1 MSIFVFLIFE
11 VETGITSACVLSSGI
26 LILLVVVVHTLV
38 KALHSAKHHHSKHL
52 GTLFKNDHGGCSS
65 RTPVSR
71 PCELKIGVDKPQM
84 HRSQSHLQHPIPY
97 PHCGNLRQREQY
109 SPGGSQGHASHK
121 ETYGRDG
128 SYPRMHRTLST
139 ESGLLQVQA
148 KPWNGV
154 NNEMKSVLA
163 QKSGVSAKD
172 ATLVWHEGIRILGQR
187 HRLEEW
193 WWTVIDI
200 EPSSLSTFTLS
211 ICILTHWRQC
221 GTKDKEDHKFVL
233 NFLSESF
240 V

>member
-65 RTPVSR
+65 SRTPVSR
-71 PCELKIGVDKPQM
+71 PCELKIGMDKPQM

-172 ATLVWHEGIRILGQR
+172 ATLV
-187 HRLEEW
+187 
-193 WWTVIDI
+193 
-200 EPSSLSTFTLS
+200 
-211 ICILTHWRQC
+211 
-221 GTKDKEDHKFVL
+221 
-233 NFLSESF
+233 
-240 V
+240 